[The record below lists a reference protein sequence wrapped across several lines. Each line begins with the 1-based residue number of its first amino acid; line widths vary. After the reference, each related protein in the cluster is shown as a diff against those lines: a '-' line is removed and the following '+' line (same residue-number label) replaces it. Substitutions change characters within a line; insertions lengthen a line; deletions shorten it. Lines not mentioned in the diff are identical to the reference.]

1 MLHVFIFKIID
12 LLLLKEN
19 LLINISATNE
29 IIALVRNREL
39 HTLKHLDDMLNVV
52 ALFVEK
58 RKLQKRRGTNSAFF
72 QPFSASN
79 VK

>member
-52 ALFVEK
+52 ALFVENK
-58 RKLQKRRGTNSAFF
+58 ESSEKPRNK
-72 QPFSASN
+72 
-79 VK
+79 